1 MKLSCLAAASSA
13 LFLLAAGP
21 ARAQMSPDLIM
32 ETYNSN
38 IRVITDGVINKSVLD
53 KSIERNRNA
62 GTSRS
67 TTTGKTTSSATRLNY
82 TSTPALRQQ
91 TVQGYVARLKANN
104 PAAAQA
110 IATTFGS
117 GKYDYGQVYRSLIDG
132 HGLRDNDA
140 ADALT
145 AFMLVGYMIVND
157 VRDDKSITPTKA
169 QAVRAQLAPLLA
181 QNPALQKPGALAQ
194 VAEEMKLQTVIIQGG
209 WQSAL
214 KENTLPA
221 YRQGIATLFSKQY
234 RLDMRQLLLTDNGF
248 AAR

>member
-1 MKLSCLAAASSA
+1 MKLPALTAAFA
-13 LFLLAAGP
+13 FLLLLSARA

-38 IRVITDGVINKSVLD
+38 IRVITDGIINKSMME
-53 KSIERNRNA
+53 KSGARNA
-62 GTSRS
+62 SRTTAS
-67 TTTGKTTSSATRLNY
+67 KTTTKSVRLSY

-91 TVQGYVARLKANN
+91 TVKSYVARLQPKN

-110 IATTFGS
+110 VSTAFGP

-132 HGLRDNDA
+132 QGLHDNDA
-140 ADALT
+140 ADAMA

-157 VRDDKSITPTKA
+157 VREDNSITPTQA
-169 QAVRAQLAPLLA
+169 QAVRAQVAPLLA
-181 QNPALQKPGALAQ
+181 QNAALQKPGALAQ
-194 VAEEMKLQTVIIQGG
+194 VGEEMKLQTVIIQGG

-221 YRQGIATLFSKQY
+221 YRQGIATLFSTQY
-234 RLDMRQLLLTDNGF
+234 GLDMRQVRLTNSGF
-248 AAR
+248 AKR

>member
-1 MKLSCLAAASSA
+1 MKLPCLAAASLA
-13 LFLLAAGP
+13 LLLHAGAARG
-21 ARAQMSPDLIM
+21 QMSPDLIM

-38 IRVITDGVINKSVLD
+38 IRVITDGIINKSVLD
-53 KSIERNRNA
+53 KSIERNRTA
-62 GTSRS
+62 GTRRS
-67 TTTGKTTSSATRLNY
+67 ATGKTTASTTRLTY

-91 TVQGYVARLKANN
+91 TVQGYVTRLKANN

-110 IATTFGS
+110 IATTFGP
-117 GKYDYGQVYRSLIDG
+117 GKYDYGQVYRGLIDG
-132 HGLRDNDA
+132 HGLRDNNA
-140 ADALT
+140 ADAMT

-169 QAVRAQLAPLLA
+169 QAVRAQLAPLMT

-209 WQSAL
+209 WQSAM

-234 RLDMRQLLLTDNGF
+234 GLDMAKVRLTDQGLVG
-248 AAR
+248 R